1 MRRKQTLPPAI
12 CTLATALLLTFAPA
26 SQTASAQSPAKG
38 QKFLVTEGTASYYA
52 NFFHGRLTAN
62 GERFDMH
69 DFTAAHR
76 TLPFDSVVRVTNL
89 NNGKVVFVKINDRGP
104 YVGNR
109 IIDLSKAAAQQLD
122 MIECGISKVRIEAYN

>member
-1 MRRKQTLPPAI
+1 MYSKHIAS
-12 CTLATALLLTFAPA
+12 ALVALVLSLTFALSPNGALA
-26 SQTASAQSPAKG
+26 SSPAKG

-76 TLPFDSVVRVTNL
+76 TLPFNSVVRVTNL

-109 IIDLSKAAAQQLD
+109 IIDLSKAAAQHLG